1 MDPLQLHDYLSFL
14 AFASSLL
21 AILRKCVV
29 TDPPSQQIELIREFR
44 ISVEHASQNCLRARS
59 AALAREFETYH
70 HDAIGRGAEVV
81 RLVSKR
87 LMGRHYV
94 EESDRLIHALASLAR
109 DSGGMSVS
117 DLRRRTKEL
126 KRVQMES
133 VRLLRKLESA

>member
-21 AILRKCVV
+21 AILRLRVV

-44 ISVEHASQNCLRARS
+44 ISLEQASQNCLRARS
-59 AALAREFETYH
+59 AALATEFEAYH

-81 RLVSKR
+81 PLVAKR
-87 LMGRHYV
+87 LIGRHYV
-94 EESDRLIHALASLAR
+94 GESDRLIRALASLAR
-109 DSGGMSVS
+109 DSGGMGVS